1 MTVLRTG
8 FIFSKSTWTPP
19 VNAAPSIDTVTLNF
33 DFKVNAP
40 PVGRNTGLSFE
51 VERGN
56 AAPIISGVT
65 LNFDNVENSA
75 PTAQNLSLVFQVST

>member
-8 FIFSKSTWTPP
+8 FVFSKSTWTPP
-19 VNAAPSIDTVTLNF
+19 VNAAPSVDTVTLNF

-40 PVGRNTGLSFE
+40 PVGRNIGLSFE

-56 AAPIISGVT
+56 AAPIIAGVT
-65 LNFDNVENSA
+65 LNFDNIENT
-75 PTAQNLSLVFQVST
+75 PPIGQNQSLVFQVIP